1 MKINNRINKLLMKM
15 ESYSLAFETQEAVDS
30 IRKNNDFLKSD
41 LRKVWLKNY
50 PEIVKEIDEQLRKYF
65 QIPANRK
72 LVFSFYE
79 VKKETLK
86 IHSERD
92 NIVNR
97 IVIPTLDDEMKTN
110 KGKVYDL
117 NSWEAYL
124 MPSNFKLS
132 TDIYFPAKIKNKI
145 KRENLR
151 RRIVNNNERF
161 VLVFEYNFNKNELN
175 DFFNIDNQEDK
186 IEIDESVD
194 CFLNS

>member
-1 MKINNRINKLLMKM
+1 M
-15 ESYSLAFETQEAVDS
+15 ESYSLAFETQEALDS

-41 LRKVWLKNY
+41 LRKVWLKKY

-65 QIPANRK
+65 QIPNNRK

-92 NIVNR
+92 NVVNR

-124 MPSNFKLS
+124 MPAKFKLS
-132 TDIYFPAKIKNKI
+132 TDIYFPTKIKNKV

-175 DFFNIDNQEDK
+175 NFFDIDNQEDK